1 MTDLPGVPGPLPACR
16 ITAAICTY
24 ERYDLLPGAIA
35 SVLGQSLPDGAFEL
49 IVIDNSP
56 DPARSAREA
65 AAFAD
70 HPGLTWRHEPRPG
83 LSNARNVAARLAR
96 APVIAF
102 LDDDARAD
110 PVWLASI
117 AECFDQFGDAVK
129 VVGGRIR
136 PWWGAPRPDWLPD
149 EMLGDI
155 TVVDLGPERRLLDEG
170 EWVAGANI
178 AFRVAALQDAGW
190 FDTSL
195 GRTGSGAS
203 LLSAEETALTDRIKA
218 QGGLVA
224 YDPLGAVDHWVDPE
238 RLTQRW
244 FRRRAA
250 WQAVSDYL
258 RDPKGKMAR
267 RDQAWAGMKDF
278 LITCNPADRTM
289 RGLALRREAPADFR
303 WQTSAVYNAVTA
315 MLAGLDEQDD
325 V

>member
-1 MTDLPGVPGPLPACR
+1 MALPARR

-24 ERYDLLPGAIA
+24 ERYDLLPGAIESA
-35 SVLGQSLPDGAFEL
+35 LKQSLPAAAYEV

-56 DPARSAREA
+56 DAARSAREA
-65 AAFAD
+65 SAFAG
-70 HPGLTWRHEPRPG
+70 HPNLIWRHEARPG
-83 LSNARNVAARLAR
+83 LSNARNVAARHATS
-96 APVIAF
+96 PIIAY

-110 PVWLASI
+110 PVWLENI
-117 AECFDQFGDAVK
+117 AGCFDQFGEVVK

-136 PWWGAPRPDWLPD
+136 PWWGAPRPAWLPD

-155 TVVDLGPERRLLDEG
+155 TVVDLGPQRRLLGEG

-178 AFRVAALQDAGW
+178 AFRIAALRDAGG

-195 GRTGSGAS
+195 GRTGGGAS

-218 QGGLVA
+218 LGGLVA

-250 WQAVSDYL
+250 WQAVSDYM
-258 RDPKGKMAR
+258 RDPKGQMAQ
-267 RDQAWAGMKDF
+267 RDKSWAAIKSF
-278 LITCNPADRTM
+278 LLTRNPADRTM
-289 RGLALRREAPADFR
+289 RGLALRQEDAGDFR
-303 WQTSAVYNAVTA
+303 WQISAVYNAVTA
-315 MLAGLDEQDD
+315 LLAGVDEQDD
-325 V
+325 L

>member
-1 MTDLPGVPGPLPACR
+1 MADAPPCR

-24 ERYDLLPGAIA
+24 ERYDLLPGAIE
-35 SVLGQSLPDGAFEL
+35 SVLAQTLPPGSFEL

-56 DPARSAREA
+56 DAARSAQAA
-65 AAFAD
+65 AAFAGR
-70 HPGLTWRHEPRPG
+70 PGLTWRHEARPG
-83 LSNARNVAARLAR
+83 LSNARNVAARLAS
-96 APVIAF
+96 APIIAF
-102 LDDDARAD
+102 LDDDALAD
-110 PVWLASI
+110 TVWLENVAG
-117 AECFDQFGDAVK
+117 CFDQFGDAVQ

-155 TVVDLGPERRLLDEG
+155 TVVDLGNQRRLLNEG

-178 AFRVAALQDAGW
+178 AFRVAALQGAGW

-195 GRTGSGAS
+195 GRTGGGAS

-218 QGGLVA
+218 AGGKVA
-224 YDPLGAVDHWVDPE
+224 YDPLAAVDHWVDPE

-258 RDPKGKMAR
+258 RDPKGKMDR
-267 RDQAWAGMKDF
+267 RDQAWAGMKDW

-289 RGLALRREAPADFR
+289 RGLALHQDDPKAFR
-303 WQTSAVYNAVTA
+303 WQSSAIYNAMTA

-325 V
+325 L

>member
-1 MTDLPGVPGPLPACR
+1 MSEAAPHPPR
-16 ITAAICTY
+16 ITAAICTF

-35 SVLGQSLPDGAFEL
+35 SALAQSLPAEAFEV
-49 IVIDNSP
+49 IVVDNSP
-56 DPARSAREA
+56 DALRSGREA
-65 AAFAD
+65 AAFAG
-70 HPGLTWRHEPRPG
+70 HANLRWYHEPRPG
-83 LSNARNVAARLAR
+83 LSNARNVAARHAA
-96 APVIAF
+96 APLIAY

-110 PVWLASI
+110 PVWLENI
-117 AECFDQFGDAVK
+117 AGCFDQFGEAVK

-155 TVVDLGPERRLLDEG
+155 TVVDHGPERRLLHEG

-178 AFRVAALQDAGW
+178 AFRVDAVRQVGW

-195 GRTGSGAS
+195 GRTGGGAS
-203 LLSAEETALTDRIKA
+203 LLSAEETAVTDRIRA

-224 YDPLGAVDHWVDPE
+224 YDPLAAVEHWVDPE

-258 RDPKGKMAR
+258 RDPKTRFARSEQSWMAVKAYLL
-267 RDQAWAGMKDF
+267 QQ
-278 LITCNPADRTM
+278 NPADRTM
-289 RGLALRREAPADFR
+289 RALALERNGAPDFR
-303 WQTSAVYNAVTA
+303 WQVSAVYNAVTA
-315 MLAGLDEQDD
+315 LLAGLEERDEL
-325 V
+325 

>member
-1 MTDLPGVPGPLPACR
+1 MPTPPRR

-24 ERYDLLPGAIA
+24 ERYDLLPGAIESA
-35 SVLGQSLPDGAFEL
+35 LAQSLPADSFEV
-49 IVIDNSP
+49 IVVDNSP
-56 DPARSAREA
+56 DAARSAQEA
-65 AAFAD
+65 ARFAD
-70 HPGLTWRHEPRPG
+70 SPNLAWYHESRPG
-83 LSNARNVAARLAR
+83 LSNARNVAARHAASPL
-96 APVIAF
+96 IAY

-110 PVWLASI
+110 PVWLEHI
-117 AECFDQFGDAVK
+117 AGCFDALGDAVK

-149 EMLGDI
+149 AMLGDI
-155 TVVDLGPERRLLDEG
+155 TVLDHGAERRLLKDG

-178 AFRVAALQDAGW
+178 AFRIAALRDAGW

-203 LLSAEETALTDRIKA
+203 LLSAEETAVTDRIRG

-224 YDPLGAVDHWVDPE
+224 YDPLAAVSHWVDPE

-258 RDPKGKMAR
+258 CDPRARLAQRDKAW
-267 RDQAWAGMKDF
+267 QAVKDF
-278 LITCNPADRTM
+278 LLTRNPADRTL
-289 RGLALRREAPADFR
+289 RGLALEQQDAAAFK
-303 WQTSAVYNAVTA
+303 WQVAAVYNTVTA
-315 MLAGLDEQDD
+315 LLAGLDEQDD
-325 V
+325 L